1 MYIMYIRYIYR
12 LYEMYK
18 CAYRNTSNVY
28 TLRTNLSTYNGI
40 LKRSIRHAKSIY
52 FAKLFEKYQN
62 NIKKNWNTIN
72 SILNRFTDNKINTK
86 GFKDVKKIITERV
99 EIANIFYYFF
109 TKKVNNKQIVI

>member
-1 MYIMYIRYIYR
+1 
-12 LYEMYK
+12 MYK

-28 TLRTNLSTYNGI
+28 TLRTNLSTYN
-40 LKRSIRHAKSIY
+40 
-52 FAKLFEKYQN
+52 

-72 SILNRFTDNKINTK
+72 STLNRFTDNKINTK

-99 EIANIFYYFF
+99 EIANIFYHFF